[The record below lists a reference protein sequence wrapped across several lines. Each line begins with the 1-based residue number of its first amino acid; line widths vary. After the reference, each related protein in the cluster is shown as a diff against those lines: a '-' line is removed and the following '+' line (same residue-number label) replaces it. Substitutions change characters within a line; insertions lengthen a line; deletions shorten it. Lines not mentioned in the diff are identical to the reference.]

1 MNRML
6 VVVFDSE
13 KKAYEG
19 RKELLRLDAEGSISV
34 YASVVVAKGADG
46 TAAVKED
53 DSGPLGTL
61 MGTSIGSLIGLLG
74 GPAGVAIGA
83 VGGMTAGLIAD
94 LENARIG
101 EDFIDDVRKALSPGK
116 VAVIADADEE
126 WTTPVDTRMESLG
139 GTVFR
144 RAISDVRDTANDEDS
159 AAIKA
164 DLAQSKAEHAQARA
178 ERKAKLQERIN
189 GLDSKLQ
196 ARLQQAKDRRQAA
209 QDAAKAKVDALKAKA
224 VVARAKAP

>member
-6 VVVFDSE
+6 VVVFDNE
-13 KKAYEG
+13 GKAYQA
-19 RKELLRLDAEGSISV
+19 RNTLRQLDAEGSISV
-34 YASVVVAKGADG
+34 YATVVVARGADG

-61 MGTSIGSLIGLLG
+61 SGTALGSLIGLIG
-74 GPAGVAIGA
+74 GPAGAAIGA
-83 VGGMTAGLIAD
+83 FTGMTVGLIAD

-116 VAVIADADEE
+116 VALVAEVEE
-126 WTTPVDTRMESLG
+126 DWTTPVDTRMEALG

-144 RAISDVRDTANDEDS
+144 RSLSDVRDTADDEDT

-164 DLAQSKAEHAQARA
+164 DLAQLQAEHAQSRA
-178 ERKAKLQERIN
+178 ERKAKLQDQIN
-189 GLDSKLQ
+189 RLDSKLE
-196 ARLQQAKDRRQAA
+196 ARLQHSRERRHAA
-209 QDAAKAKVDALKAKA
+209 QEAAKAKVAALKAKA
-224 VVARAKAP
+224 TAARGKAP

>member
-13 KKAYEG
+13 GKAYEG
-19 RKELLRLDAEGSISV
+19 RKALLQLSAEGSIFV

-46 TAAVKED
+46 AAAVKED
-53 DSGPLGTL
+53 DSAPLGTL
-61 MGTSIGSLIGLLG
+61 LGTSLGSLVGLLG
-74 GPAGVAIGA
+74 GPAGAAIGA
-83 VGGMTAGLIAD
+83 VSGMTAGLIAD

-116 VAVIADADEE
+116 VAVVADVDED

-139 GTVFR
+139 GKVFR

-178 ERKAKLQERIN
+178 ERKGKLQERIDK
-189 GLDSKLQ
+189 LDSKLQ

-209 QDAAKAKVDALKAKA
+209 QDAAKAKVAALKAKA

>member
-6 VVVFDSE
+6 VMVFDSE
-13 KKAYEG
+13 GKAYQG
-19 RKELLRLDAEGSISV
+19 RNALLQLNSEGSVFV
-34 YASVVVAKGADG
+34 YASVVVAKGSDG
-46 TAAVKED
+46 TTAVKED

-61 MGTSIGSLIGLLG
+61 LGTSMGSLIGLLG
-74 GPAGVAIGA
+74 GPVGAAIGA
-83 VGGMTAGLIAD
+83 VGGMTAGMLSD
-94 LENARIG
+94 MENVRIG

-116 VAVIADADEE
+116 VAVIADVDED

-144 RAISDVRDTANDEDS
+144 RSISDVRDTANDEDS

-164 DLAQSKAEHAQARA
+164 DLAQFKAEHAQAHA
-178 ERKAKLQERIN
+178 ERKAKLQDRISQ
-189 GLDSKLQ
+189 LDSKLQ
-196 ARLQQAKDRRQAA
+196 AKLQQAKERRQAA
-209 QDAAKAKVDALKAKA
+209 QEAAKAKVAALKAKA